1 MTTNNLLSVSN
12 LVKYFPVRS
21 GVFSRSKL
29 SVKALNGIDLD
40 IQAGETVAL
49 VGESGCGKSTFGRCV
64 LRLLEPTDG
73 TVFFQGRNLLSL
85 SKREIKTVRKDM
97 QLIFQDPYSSLNPRI
112 PVGRIITEGLRI
124 HRIRLSKTVWQ
135 DTVAELMVKVGL
147 RPEFS
152 TKYPHEFSGGQR
164 QRICIARALAL
175 KPKFIVADE
184 PVAALDVSIQ
194 AQILNLLVDLQ
205 NDFKLTY
212 LFISH
217 DLSVVRHISA
227 TVAVMYLGYIVEIA
241 PSSELFTRPMHP
253 YTEAL
258 ISAIPTLKACKTKH
272 RIVLSGDV
280 PSSIDMPSGCTF
292 HPRCPYRQPRCTQE
306 APVPMPLDKI
316 HQVAC
321 HFPRNV

>member
-1 MTTNNLLSVSN
+1 MNKEVWTGMTANNLLSVSN
-12 LVKYFPVRS
+12 LVKYFPVKS

-29 SVKALNGIDLD
+29 SVKALNGVDLD

-73 TVFFQGRNLLSL
+73 TVYFQGRNLLSL
-85 SKREIKTVRKDM
+85 SQRELKTVRKDM

-124 HRIRLSKTVWQ
+124 HRIRLSRTVWQ

-205 NDFKLTY
+205 ND
-212 LFISH
+212 ISSFPMT
-217 DLSVVRHISA
+217 SVW
-227 TVAVMYLGYIVEIA
+227 
-241 PSSELFTRPMHP
+241 
-253 YTEAL
+253 
-258 ISAIPTLKACKTKH
+258 
-272 RIVLSGDV
+272 
-280 PSSIDMPSGCTF
+280 
-292 HPRCPYRQPRCTQE
+292 
-306 APVPMPLDKI
+306 
-316 HQVAC
+316 
-321 HFPRNV
+321 